1 MFENLK
7 GKKLLYLGGI
17 KRAEYVVRR
26 AREFGIYVIVADY
39 NEDSPAKKV
48 ADEGVLVDAMDAEAV
63 IGLCREKEVD
73 GIMTGY
79 ADILMPIC
87 KKAATVLN
95 LPCYYS
101 DIILQAS
108 TDKGFFKELCN
119 KYGVPVPTTYKIDK
133 SEYKARAKELQYPV
147 FVKPLDASGSRG
159 AEVCYDSEMFIKNY
173 ENALGFSK
181 KGIVVVEELLH
192 GTEFILDYL
201 IINGNPHLLSIA
213 DRYTSDKTRVA
224 INSPNL
230 MILPSFNLESYV
242 RSIDNNVCE
251 MLQNC
256 GIENGLVFFQGYAD
270 TNKIAFYEMGCRLG
284 GTWPYIDEYFTGLN
298 PMDLLFNQ
306 AINNVMVSPDLER
319 KISPF
324 FSGYAGI
331 VYFLANKPEGY
342 IADTIGIDEVENLPG
357 VVNVMRFY
365 EKGDSFDSLRQT
377 DVRFLSVHVVA
388 DSFRQL
394 EERVNKIYDSIDY
407 YDNNHKSLLQDHIT
421 MCEIS
426 ANYIK

>member
-1 MFENLK
+1 MFETLK
-7 GKKLLYLGGI
+7 GKKLIYLGGI

-26 AREFGIYVIVADY
+26 ARELGIYVIVADY

-63 IGLCREKEVD
+63 IDLCRKKEVD

-87 KKAATVLN
+87 KKVATTLN

-101 DIILQAS
+101 DTILQAS
-108 TDKGFFKELCN
+108 TDKGFFNELCN

-133 SEYKARAKELQYPV
+133 SDYKIKAKELEYPV

-173 ENALGFSK
+173 ENALRFSK
-181 KGIVVVEELLH
+181 KGVVVVEELLH

-201 IINGNPHLLSIA
+201 IVNGNPYLLSLA

-242 RSIDNNVCE
+242 RTVDDNVCK
-251 MLQNC
+251 MLREC
-256 GIENGLVFFQGYAD
+256 GIENGLVFFQGYAN

-284 GTWPYIDEYFTGLN
+284 GTWPYIDEYFIGLN

-306 AINNVMVSPDLER
+306 AINNVMVSPDLEY
-319 KISPF
+319 KINPF
-324 FSGYAGI
+324 FSGFAGI
-331 VYFLANKPEGY
+331 VYFLANKTEGY
-342 IADTIGIDEVENLPG
+342 IADTSGIDEIEQLPG

-388 DSFRQL
+388 DSFCELQTRL
-394 EERVNKIYDSIDY
+394 NNVYASVDY
-407 YDNNHKSLLQDHIT
+407 FDNNHKSLLQDHIP

-426 ANYIK
+426 SNYIK